1 MTPCALHDSQN
12 AFRWGQLQDFN
23 DKFLMRDLYV
33 AVQSLRNSADLVSSS
48 VCGWVVPRLRFVAGR
63 DEAWLS
69 EKRQLWEALGVDVE
83 TASVMVEDLQLSW
96 EGDSFMIWDS
106 YQAHYHL
113 CKHPSAKQPS
123 VLFFYRRPIGLV
135 ELSYIECTN
144 KCLQIGDRDLAE
156 SVSAC
161 LMSVWRF
168 RKFSESRWLTLGT
181 TCRTLVAAVATEF
194 DNLFRYIQQ
203 DTWSGL

>member
-48 VCGWVVPRLRFVAGR
+48 VCGWVVSRLRFAPGR

-123 VLFFYRRPIGLV
+123 VLFFL
-135 ELSYIECTN
+135 
-144 KCLQIGDRDLAE
+144 
-156 SVSAC
+156 
-161 LMSVWRF
+161 
-168 RKFSESRWLTLGT
+168 
-181 TCRTLVAAVATEF
+181 
-194 DNLFRYIQQ
+194 
-203 DTWSGL
+203 